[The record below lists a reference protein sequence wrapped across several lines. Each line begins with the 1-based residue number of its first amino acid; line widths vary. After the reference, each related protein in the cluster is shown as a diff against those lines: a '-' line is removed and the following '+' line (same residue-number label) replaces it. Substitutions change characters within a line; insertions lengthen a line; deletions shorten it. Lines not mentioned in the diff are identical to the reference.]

1 MKKQKIFIRVDS
13 GIDIGIGH
21 MMRCMSL
28 AETLPKTNFE
38 VIFISKKLNN
48 TIYDLISKKIYKI
61 CILPEN
67 NQNRNIIMHD
77 AIETQKIITSFDD
90 PTSWLL
96 VDHRKLDIEWEKIL
110 RKFVKKIIVIDDLAD
125 KKHDCDILIDQNL
138 YEKMNERYENL
149 VPKNCKQLLGPKY
162 ALLRSEF
169 SNLRQKKSIKS
180 RIKLENIFISFGGT
194 DPSNE
199 THKVLEALK
208 ILNLEN
214 IQIDVVTTSLN
225 PFKDDIRQLCSSM
238 TNANFHCDVDKI
250 GVLMKTSDLAIGA
263 GGSTTWE
270 RCCLGLPSLVSVIS
284 DDQLECTEIMDK
296 NGYVIYLGLAENLTV
311 NDYIEKIKNF
321 NIEHLQKISEL
332 NLTLVDGQGCQRI
345 LNEMKLLN

>member
-1 MKKQKIFIRVDS
+1 MNKTKIFIRTDS
-13 GIDIGIGH
+13 GVDIGIGH
-21 MMRCMSL
+21 MMRCLSL
-28 AETLPKTNFE
+28 AETLIKNDFE
-38 VIFISKKLNN
+38 IHFISKKLNEK
-48 TIYDLISKKIYKI
+48 IHDLIVKKGYKI
-61 CILPEN
+61 HTISENTDTQNILED
-67 NQNRNIIMHD
+67 D
-77 AIETQKIITSFDD
+77 AIETKKIIMSYNDLS
-90 PTSWLL
+90 SWLL
-96 VDHRKLDIEWEKIL
+96 VDHRNLDIQWEKIL
-110 RKFVKKIIVIDDLAD
+110 RKYVQKIIVIDDLAN

-138 YEKMNERYENL
+138 YEKINERYQNL
-149 VPKNCKQLLGPKY
+149 VPKDCKKLLGPKY

-169 SNLRQKKSIKS
+169 SDIRKKSIKS
-180 RIKLENIFISFGGT
+180 RIKLENILISFGGT

>member
-1 MKKQKIFIRVDS
+1 MKTGKIFIRADSSVDM
-13 GIDIGIGH
+13 GIGH
-21 MMRCMSL
+21 MMRCLSL
-28 AETLPKTNFE
+28 AEILVKTDFE
-38 VIFISKKLNN
+38 VIFISNKLNA
-48 TIYDLISKKIYKI
+48 KIYNLIIKKRCKI

-67 NQNRNIIMHD
+67 NQNTNIVEHD
-77 AIETQKIITSFDD
+77 AIETQKIIKSFDD
-90 PTSWLL
+90 SISWLL
-96 VDHRKLDIEWEKIL
+96 VDHRNLDVEWEKIL
-110 RKFVKKIIVIDDLAD
+110 RKSVQKIIVIDDLAN

-138 YEKMNERYENL
+138 YEKANQRYQNL
-149 VPKNCKQLLGPKY
+149 VPKNCKKLLGPKY

-169 SNLRQKKSIKS
+169 SNLRQKSIKS
-180 RIKLENIFISFGGT
+180 KIKLENILISFGGT

-199 THKVLEALK
+199 TRKVLEALK

-214 IQIDVVTTSLN
+214 IHIDVVTTSLN
-225 PFKDDIRQLCSSM
+225 PFKDEIQQLCSSM
-238 TNANFHCDVDKI
+238 TNTNFHCDVDKI
-250 GVLMKTSDLAIGA
+250 GALMKTSDLAIGA

-284 DDQLECTEIMDK
+284 DDQLACTEIMDK
-296 NGYVIYLGLAENLTV
+296 NGYLIYLGLAENLTV

-332 NLTLVDGQGCQRI
+332 SLTLVDGQGCQRI

>member
-1 MKKQKIFIRVDS
+1 LNKTKIFIRTDS
-13 GIDIGIGH
+13 GVDIGIGH
-21 MMRCMSL
+21 MMRCLSL
-28 AETLPKTNFE
+28 AETLIKNDFE
-38 VIFISKKLNN
+38 IHFISKKLNEK
-48 TIYDLISKKIYKI
+48 IHDLIVKKGYKI
-61 CILPEN
+61 HTISENTDTQNILED
-67 NQNRNIIMHD
+67 D
-77 AIETQKIITSFDD
+77 AIETKKIIMSYNDLS
-90 PTSWLL
+90 SWLL
-96 VDHRKLDIEWEKIL
+96 VDHRNLDIQWEKIL
-110 RKFVKKIIVIDDLAD
+110 RKYVQKIIVIDDLAN

-138 YEKMNERYENL
+138 YEKINERYQNL
-149 VPKNCKQLLGPKY
+149 VPKDCKKLLGPKY

-169 SNLRQKKSIKS
+169 SDIRKKSIKS
-180 RIKLENIFISFGGT
+180 RIKLENILISFGGT

>member
-1 MKKQKIFIRVDS
+1 MNKTKIFIRTDS
-13 GIDIGIGH
+13 GVDIGIGH
-21 MMRCMSL
+21 MMRCLSL
-28 AETLPKTNFE
+28 AETLIKNDFE
-38 VIFISKKLNN
+38 IHFISKKLNEK
-48 TIYDLISKKIYKI
+48 IHDLIIKKGYKI
-61 CILPEN
+61 HTISENTDTQNILED
-67 NQNRNIIMHD
+67 D
-77 AIETQKIITSFDD
+77 AIETKKIIMSYNDLS
-90 PTSWLL
+90 SWLL
-96 VDHRKLDIEWEKIL
+96 VDHRNLDIQWEKIL
-110 RKFVKKIIVIDDLAD
+110 RKYVQKIIVIDDLAN

-138 YEKMNERYENL
+138 YEKINERYQNL
-149 VPKNCKQLLGPKY
+149 VPKDCKKLLGPKY

-169 SNLRQKKSIKS
+169 SDIRKKSIKS
-180 RIKLENIFISFGGT
+180 RIKLENILISFGGT

>member
-1 MKKQKIFIRVDS
+1 MKTGKIFIRADSSVDM
-13 GIDIGIGH
+13 GIGH
-21 MMRCMSL
+21 MMRCLSL
-28 AETLPKTNFE
+28 AEILVKTDFE
-38 VIFISKKLNN
+38 VIFISNKLNA
-48 TIYDLISKKIYKI
+48 KIYNLIIKKQCKI

-67 NQNRNIIMHD
+67 NQNTNIVEHD
-77 AIETQKIITSFDD
+77 AIETQKIIESFDD
-90 PTSWLL
+90 SISWLL
-96 VDHRKLDIEWEKIL
+96 VDHRNLDIQWEKIL
-110 RKFVKKIIVIDDLAD
+110 RKSVQKIIVIDDLAN

-138 YEKMNERYENL
+138 YEKINQRYQNL
-149 VPKNCKQLLGPKY
+149 VPKNCKKLLGPKY

-169 SNLRQKKSIKS
+169 SNLRQKSIKS
-180 RIKLENIFISFGGT
+180 KIKLENILISFGGT

-199 THKVLEALK
+199 TRKVLEALK

-238 TNANFHCDVDKI
+238 TNTNFYCDVDKI
-250 GVLMKTSDLAIGA
+250 GALMKTSDLAIGA

-284 DDQLECTEIMDK
+284 DDQLACTEIMDK
-296 NGYVIYLGLAENLTV
+296 NGYLIYLGLAENLTV

-332 NLTLVDGQGCQRI
+332 SLTLVDGQGCQRI